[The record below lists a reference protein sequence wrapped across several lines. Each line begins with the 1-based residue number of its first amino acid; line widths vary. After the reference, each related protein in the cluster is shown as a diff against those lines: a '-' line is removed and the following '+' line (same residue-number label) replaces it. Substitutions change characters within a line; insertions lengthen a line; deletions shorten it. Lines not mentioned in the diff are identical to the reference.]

1 MYFTLDQITI
11 EETTDAPICGDSS
24 SSESIS
30 SFKPPSSSES
40 SHPES
45 PQATS
50 YTSLSSESSS
60 ASSIFRLLALA
71 DEEPY
76 SSTPAVSTFKIV
88 GDNIDKHVKPREMRI
103 DAQASS
109 LHYFNIYAVQDR
121 LDVSSLPDDAA
132 LPALP
137 SVRYEDV
144 LPNHDDDIALKTNFA
159 VLIGRVLKKHMPFFA
174 TYGSGLESH
183 IKHVYYKEMAQKS
196 KVVSCY
202 MSINCYICLSL

>member
-1 MYFTLDQITI
+1 MPQSVVIVPHLKASPVSSPPALQRVHIQRVHRHLPTHHYLLNQVVPVQFSHYWPWQMSSPIPVHQQSRLSRSWGTI
-11 EETTDAPICGDSS
+11 L
-24 SSESIS
+24 
-30 SFKPPSSSES
+30 
-40 SHPES
+40 H
-45 PQATS
+45 
-50 YTSLSSESSS
+50 
-60 ASSIFRLLALA
+60 
-71 DEEPY
+71 
-76 SSTPAVSTFKIV
+76 
-88 GDNIDKHVKPREMRI
+88 DKHVKPREMRI

-132 LPALP
+132 LPDLP